1 MSILGIGAGAVGGTG
16 FYPETIDQSLRFN
29 EGDTPYLERTFVTP
43 SSTRKVIIA
52 TWIKPSELGD
62 ETPIMYSAP
71 LSTTFNYFLM
81 GFASDGYIHPDDSFK
96 FFTVEGNSAKIA
108 LKTTALFRDPT
119 NWMHV
124 CVAVDSEQATDTDRV
139 MIFFNGKRYTGGY
152 TTYSTF
158 PSQNHDFTVMNSAI
172 KHRIG
177 SYSNGLH
184 ANYGNLSGYLSEF
197 YFVDG
202 QSMFSDTSG
211 TINST
216 FLADANTLATF
227 CEQKNGVAVPKAYS
241 GTFGNNGCRLTFEAT
256 GTGTTS
262 QGTTAQTNI
271 GDDQSGEGHNF
282 SVNGLTSTDV
292 VLDSPTNNWC
302 TWNILRKGT
311 NITTSEGNLKGV
323 TNATVAQS
331 VAGTF
336 GVSSGKWYWEVRN
349 EGGALGYIG
358 IVDETHD
365 MQTYIGSSST
375 GSGYAYN
382 TAGQKVGAT
391 SGTAVS
397 YGATYTTG
405 DIIGVALNMD
415 DGEITFYK
423 NNSTQGTAFTGL
435 TGNWFPAVSGNGV
448 AGKGGI
454 ANFGADSSFAGNE
467 TAQGNTDG
475 NGIGDFY
482 YTPPSGY
489 LALCSSNLPDTTL
502 SPNQTKNASDYFNT
516 VIWSGDSSS
525 TRDITSYGFQPDWS
539 WIKNRSAGNIH
550 ILHDS
555 SRGVSSSINTAL
567 TSNNTDPEGLGVNHT
582 STTVYG
588 GVSAFL
594 SNGFTLKKGSTDARY
609 VNKTSNNYV
618 GWSWKANG
626 GTTSSNTDGTI
637 TSTVQASTEAG
648 FSIVTYTG
656 TGTAGT
662 IGHGLGKKPS
672 HIIVKARSHT
682 GTSWTN
688 YHGTLGAG
696 KYLALQSTQAQN
708 SGTNTDRWNNTE
720 PTTTVFS
727 VGTHVAVNNSSSYT
741 YVAYVFAEIE
751 GYSKFGSYTGNGSSD
766 GTFVYTGFR
775 PAWVMFKASSVS
787 GENWYILDNKRDVD
801 NVVGQYLYANTNGAE
816 SDLTSSYPLDF
827 LSNGFKIRNATYPNT
842 SGRTYIYMAFA
853 EQPFKFS
860 NAR

>member
-1 MSILGIGAGAVGGTG
+1 MSILPASGIGDESTG

-29 EGDTPYLERTFVTP
+29 KPDTPYLERTFVTP

-52 TWIKPSELGD
+52 TWIKPSELGST
-62 ETPIMYSAP
+62 TPIMYSAP
-71 LSTTFNYFLM
+71 SSLTTSYFLM
-81 GFASDGYIHPDDSFK
+81 GYAQASYINSNDSFK
-96 FFTVEGNSAKIA
+96 IFTVESNSAKIA
-108 LKTTALFRDPT
+108 LNTTARFRDVT
-119 NWMHV
+119 NWQHV
-124 CVAVDSEQATDTDRV
+124 CVAIDTEQATSTDRV
-139 MIFFNGKRYTGGY
+139 MIFFNGKRYDGGFVSY
-152 TTYSTF
+152 NTF

-172 KHRIG
+172 KHRVG
-177 SYSNGLH
+177 ATSNGLH
-184 ANYGNLSGYLSEF
+184 ANYGNLQGYLSEF

-241 GTFGNNGCRLTFEAT
+241 GTFGNNGCRLTFE
-256 GTGTTS
+256 GTGTATTG

-271 GDDQSGEGHNF
+271 GDDQSGQGHNF
-282 SVNGLTSTDV
+282 SVSGLASTDV
-292 VLDSPTNNWC
+292 VEDSPTNNWC
-302 TWNILRKGT
+302 TWNNLREGT

-323 TNATVAQS
+323 TNATIAQS

-349 EGGALGYIG
+349 EGGSLGYIG

-365 MQTYIGSSST
+365 MGTYIGSSST

-467 TAQGNTDG
+467 TAQGNADG
-475 NGIGDFY
+475 NGKGDFY
-482 YTPPSGY
+482 YTPPSGF
-489 LALCSSNLPDTTL
+489 LAMCSANLPELTL
-502 SPNQTKNASDYFNT
+502 SPDKSEQADDYFNT
-516 VIWSGDSSS
+516 ITYTGDGASSRS
-525 TRDITSYGFQPDWS
+525 LTGVGFQPDWI
-539 WIKNRSAGNIH
+539 WYKHRSIAYGH
-550 ILHDS
+550 VTYDS
-555 SRGVSSSINTAL
+555 SRGTGEKHLRIDGTIAEGDYTDLYGTL
-567 TSNNTDPEGLGVNHT
+567 TSFDADGITVAKGDDTSAPDAFFNTN
-582 STTVYG
+582 
-588 GVSAFL
+588 SA
-594 SNGFTLKKGSTDARY
+594 TI
-609 VNKTSNNYV
+609 V
-618 GWSWKANG
+618 GWNWKANG
-626 GTTSSNTDGTI
+626 GTTSSNTVGDI
-637 TSTVQASTEAG
+637 NSTVQVNTTAG
-648 FSIVTYTG
+648 FSIVTFTG
-656 TGTAGT
+656 NGDDTNNTV
-662 IGHGLGKKPS
+662 GHGLGVKPAFY
-672 HIIVKARSHT
+672 IVKDRDTNSAGHWMVYHHKVPNT
-682 GTSWTN
+682 GGSSRGNADNLFLNLTN
-688 YHGTLGAG
+688 
-696 KYLALQSTQAQN
+696 AQN
-708 SGTNTDRWNNTE
+708 AQGFGTTD
-720 PTTTVFS
+720 PASTTTFKP
-727 VGTHVAVNNSSSYT
+727 AVTTYNNVSGNDYI
-741 YVAYVFAEIE
+741 AYVFAEIE
-751 GYSKFGSYTGNGSSD
+751 GYSKFGSYTGNGSTD

-775 PAWVMFKASSVS
+775 PAWVLIKQTNSTGSWVMH
-787 GENWYILDNKRDVD
+787 DNKRSPF
-801 NVVGQYLYANTNGAE
+801 NVIDEDLFANLSSAE
-816 SDLTSSYPLDF
+816 SDNGVDKDF
-827 LSNGFKIRNATYPNT
+827 LSNGFKHKASHSAVNG
-842 SGRTYIYMAFA
+842 SSSTYIYMAFA